1 LILLKG
7 GRRSGC
13 LEKRPDPHSYA
24 SMTIVIKIMFI
35 ERTKIRKFYQVHE
48 GNRDFE
54 KSGVRVLPVRT
65 FCKEPQLP

>member
-1 LILLKG
+1 MSK
-7 GRRSGC
+7 
-13 LEKRPDPHSYA
+13 
-24 SMTIVIKIMFI
+24 VMFI

-65 FCKEPQLP
+65 FCKELQLP